1 MSGFEVH
8 DISHHEPMNIEQ
20 MGTKSKFWYEDDEGT
35 KWLFKSN
42 ETINSKE
49 ERITRIGENWSEK
62 CAYEICLLLKIPA
75 PEIHL
80 AVHKGKNGTISKNF
94 IGENE
99 TLVFANEFVTK
110 YTKGEDG
117 KIEERKNY
125 HTAGRIHAAL
135 ETMDVL
141 KPAGWNSLPG
151 IKTAADFFCGYLVLD
166 CLIANQDRH
175 EENWGIVS
183 TGEDTLH
190 LSPSFDHAASM
201 ARNISDEERSQRLN
215 SKDKGQMVSTFVNRA
230 KSQLYDKLGKRLKTI
245 DALED
250 FAKRTPNALFSWSE
264 ILQKIEHD
272 ALKSIF
278 DKVPHT
284 VMSETT
290 KEFSLSI
297 IVENSKRIVSLSE
310 ELK

>member
-1 MSGFEVH
+1 MSDFEVY
-8 DISHHEPMNIEQ
+8 DISHHEPINIEQ
-20 MGTKSKFWYEDDEGT
+20 MGTKSKFWYEDNEGT

-42 ETINSKE
+42 ETINAKE

-75 PEIHL
+75 PEVHL
-80 AVHKGKNGTISKNF
+80 AVHNGKSGTISKNF
-94 IGENE
+94 IDDNE

-110 YTKGEDG
+110 YSKGEDG
-117 KIEERKNY
+117 KIEERKNF

-135 ETMDVL
+135 DTMEVL

-151 IKTAADFFCGYLVLD
+151 VKSAADFFCGYLVLD

-190 LSPSFDHAASM
+190 LSPSFDHAASL
-201 ARNISDEERSQRLN
+201 ARNISDEERSSRLN
-215 SKDKGQMVSTFVNRA
+215 SKDNGQMVSTFIKRA
-230 KSQLYDKLGKRLKTI
+230 KSQLYDKQGKRLKTI
-245 DALED
+245 EALED
-250 FAKRTPNALFSWSE
+250 FSKRTPHALSAWTEKLQQIE
-264 ILQKIEHD
+264 IGEI
-272 ALKSIF
+272 KSIF
-278 DKVPHT
+278 DKIPST
-284 VMSETT
+284 TMSETA

-297 IVENSKRIVSLSE
+297 IVENSKRIASLAE